1 MRPHDCTVLLLKYG
15 FSFSPLSGSS
25 SRSIIIIVI
34 IILIIRK
41 RMSSLSTWDQDMN
54 SQHQGKVYKTFP
66 GIITP
71 TQAPRKI
78 IINTSY

>member
-15 FSFSPLSGSS
+15 FAFSPPAGSS
-25 SRSIIIIVI
+25 SRSIIIVI

-54 SQHQGKVYKTFP
+54 SQHQRKVYKTFP
-66 GIITP
+66 GVITP